1 MSEVQRLKY
10 AELAP
15 QGMAA
20 LSGVEHYLNTAS
32 MVKPVLLEL
41 VRLRASL
48 MNGCEYCVGL
58 HSHELRK
65 HNEPVERIIAVARW
79 RESDAFTE
87 QERAA
92 LQWAE
97 VVTDIQ
103 EGHASEEEFAALQV
117 HFSDVEV
124 VNLTLAISSMNAWNR
139 MAIVFRPSWNGPGSP
154 FAVGEVK
161 A

>member
-1 MSEVQRLKY
+1 MSDEQRLKY

-32 MVKPVLLEL
+32 NVKPVLLEL

-58 HSHELRK
+58 HSNELRK
-65 HNEPVERIIAVARW
+65 HNEPVERITGVARW
-79 RESDAFTE
+79 RESEAYTE

-92 LQWAE
+92 LRWAE

-103 EGHASEEEFAALQV
+103 EGHAPDAEFAALRE
-117 HFSDVEV
+117 HFSDAEV
-124 VNLTLAISSMNAWNR
+124 VNLTLAVSSINAWNR
-139 MAIVFRPSWNGPGSP
+139 VAIVFRPPWRGPKSP
-154 FAVGEVK
+154 FAGEVT